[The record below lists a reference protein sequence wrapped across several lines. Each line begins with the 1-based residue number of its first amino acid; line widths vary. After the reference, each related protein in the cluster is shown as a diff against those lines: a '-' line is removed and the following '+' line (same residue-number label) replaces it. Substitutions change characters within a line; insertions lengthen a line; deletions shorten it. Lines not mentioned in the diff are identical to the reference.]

1 MNAEVSFKDYAKYY
15 DLIYQDKN
23 YEKETDFLEEIF
35 GVTFKPKRI
44 LEVGCGTGNYT
55 KLLLERGYDVT
66 AVDLSE
72 DMLTVARDKCAC
84 KFTQGDIRDITLNE
98 KFDACLALFAVMSY
112 ITETS
117 AIIQALNNIR
127 SHLNPDGIF
136 IFDVWNG
143 LAVMRLLPERRIKEV
158 ENDELKII
166 RIAVPNLRSFD
177 HICEVNYKL
186 IILNKEDTTVTEIAE
201 THGVRFYFPQELR
214 YYVEKA
220 GFEVL
225 KICPFLDLNG
235 SVDETVW
242 NMTVIARAVGV
253 PR

>member
-1 MNAEVSFKDYAKYY
+1 MA
-15 DLIYQDKN
+15 
-23 YEKETDFLEEIF
+23 
-35 GVTFKPKRI
+35 
-44 LEVGCGTGNYT
+44 
-55 KLLLERGYDVT
+55 
-66 AVDLSE
+66 
-72 DMLTVARDKCAC
+72 KCAC
-84 KFTQGDIRDITLNE
+84 KFTHGDIREITLNE

-127 SHLNPDGIF
+127 SHLDRNGLF
-136 IFDVWNG
+136 IFDIWNG

-186 IILNKEDTTVTEIAE
+186 VILNKTDNTVNEIAE

-214 YYVEKA
+214 YYLEKA

-225 KICPFLDLNG
+225 KICPFLDLHG
-235 SVDETVW
+235 KVDESVW